1 VVLADVSHV
10 AARSKSRKKAK
21 AAKRSRPRRAPAEGI
36 ETPSPPLLPAA
47 QVEIIEIPPDP
58 PLQPHPVDVI
68 GTPPDVPLHLASVN
82 VHEVLSAS
90 TQRMPEAIL
99 IEPQPEPPLPAAEE
113 GPPKPIKILLV
124 EDGNF
129 LRLEI
134 QRALVRAG
142 YAVVTAS
149 DGEAA
154 IEAARKSQPDLILLD
169 LLLPRIG
176 GQDVLKTLKKDPETA
191 SISVVVLTG
200 LSQMNAER
208 LQADGALAFFEKS
221 DLGLDK
227 GSEVLLAALSA
238 IVQQLP
244 CGRRRKRAAAAPS
257 R

>member
-1 VVLADVSHV
+1 M
-10 AARSKSRKKAK
+10 AARSKSRKRAK
-21 AAKRSRPRRAPAEGI
+21 AGKRSRPRRAPAKGI
-36 ETPSPPLLPAA
+36 ETPSPPSLPAV

-58 PLQPHPVDVI
+58 PPQPPPVDEI
-68 GTPPDVPLHLASVN
+68 GAPLDAPRHLASVS
-82 VHEVLSAS
+82 VHEVRPEL
-90 TQRMPEAIL
+90 TQLTLEVML
-99 IEPQPEPPLPAAEE
+99 IEPQPEPPPPAAEE

-124 EDGNF
+124 EDSNF
-129 LRLEI
+129 LRLAI

-169 LLLPRIG
+169 LLLPKIG
-176 GQDVLKTLKKDPETA
+176 GQDVLRTLKKDPATTG
-191 SISVVVLTG
+191 ISVVVLTG
-200 LSQMNAER
+200 LSQKNAER

-244 CGRRRKRAAAAPS
+244 CVHRRKRAAAASS